1 MKLESTIL
9 VAFTAILLSSCD
21 KATDHQWQLRSDE
34 DAKENLESSEG
45 AVFAG
50 GSISPEGES
59 AKS

>member
-34 DAKENLESSEG
+34 DAKVNLESSEG

-50 GSISPEGES
+50 GSISPEG
-59 AKS
+59 